1 MKEKKDKKKTL
12 IIILLLILL
21 GLAGAY
27 ILFGPNG
34 YSANQQGREF
44 LDDVLELQSTL
55 SYYVGSSYS
64 DAFGVYT
71 KEELLFG
78 KTADGEQINDYEN
91 NLLPELITQE
101 GALDYDED
109 SKAYKLNM
117 PNVETTL
124 GINIAD
130 YEGVTFYVVEG
141 DIVKVQL
148 DGKPDWWNSNYDG
161 LILE

>member
-1 MKEKKDKKKTL
+1 MKDKKQTL
-12 IIILLLILL
+12 IIIILLILL

-34 YSANQQGREF
+34 YSSNQEGKAF
-44 LDDVLELQSTL
+44 FDDVMELQSTL

-71 KEELLFG
+71 KEELLSG
-78 KTADGEQINDYEN
+78 KTADGEQINDYED

-101 GALDYDED
+101 DSLDYDGD

-117 PNVETTL
+117 SNVETTL
-124 GINIAD
+124 GIDIAD

-141 DIVKVQL
+141 DIVKVKL
-148 DGKPDWWNSNYDG
+148 DGTPDWWNNNYDG
-161 LILE
+161 LILK